1 MKNVKKNKG
10 SALIIALLIMGV
22 LMTLALGLS
31 NLVVREVGITR
42 DIVNSGKAYFAAEA
56 GIETAFLELHQNLP
70 GYEQDMRFDEED
82 LKFDYEIQNRTKTIP
97 YIDTEI
103 INPAIVEA
111 NPRMTFNVLRR
122 QESISIP
129 LFVTGDDGDP
139 IDVTNFRVE
148 YYIAQ
153 DAISP
158 QFSEIKQEHL
168 DMLRWKITGFKQIP
182 ETMGITR
189 ILTESIGDYLPTISG
204 SSEGAPT
211 CFGTQGA
218 LRDFLY
224 NDIRY
229 AGGICKEAMHGRIY
243 DHAREA
249 YTYNILPTGD
259 GGFEY
264 RTVAHSE
271 YNPMTI
277 TKFLREHDYNYL
289 TITNVFNPSM
299 LKGVSDF
306 EREQNARIYYRIII
320 PDDNEYTIREFA
332 KITSTGYFGNLQKRI
347 EAFISPDKFM
357 PVFNFSLYRT
367 DKTDVE

>member
-1 MKNVKKNKG
+1 MKNLKKNKG
-10 SALIIALLIMGV
+10 SALIIALLIMGI

-31 NLVVREVGITR
+31 NLVIREVGITR

-56 GIETAFLELHQNLP
+56 GIESAFLELHQNLP
-70 GYEQDMRFDEED
+70 GYEQDSRFDEDD
-82 LKFDYEIQNRTKTIP
+82 LKFDYEIKNRTNTIP

-103 INPAIVEA
+103 INPAIVNADTE
-111 NPRMTFNVLRR
+111 MTFNVLGR

-129 LFVTGDDGDP
+129 LFVASDKGDP

-158 QFSEIKQEHL
+158 QFLQIKQEYL
-168 DMLRWKITGFKQIP
+168 DMLRWKITGLK
-182 ETMGITR
+182 ETEETR

-204 SSEGAPT
+204 SSENAPT
-211 CFGTQGA
+211 CFGTKGA
-218 LRDFLY
+218 LEEFLY
-224 NDIRY
+224 NGILY
-229 AGGICKEAMHGRIY
+229 SKGICQRASHGRIY
-243 DHAREA
+243 DYAREA
-249 YTYNILPTGD
+249 YTYQVMPTDD

-264 RTVAHSE
+264 KTVAHSQE
-271 YNPMTI
+271 DNPMTI
-277 TKFLREHDYNYL
+277 TKFLEDHTHNYL
-289 TITNVFNPSM
+289 TLTNVFNPSM
-299 LKGVSDF
+299 LKGLSDL
-306 EREQNARIYYRIII
+306 EKEKNARIYYRIII
-320 PDDNEYTIREFA
+320 PDEAEYTIREFA